1 MFIVL
6 LTYVADL
13 ETVDALIPDHAQWL
27 DTHYAAGDFIV
38 SGRRVPRTGGVILAK
53 TSDRAALEQIIAGDP
68 FGQAG
73 AATYEIIEFTPTK
86 TAPDFVGLSATH

>member
-6 LTYVADL
+6 LTYTADL
-13 ETVDALIPDHAQWL
+13 ETIDELMAAHGQWL
-27 DTHYAAGDFIV
+27 DTHYAAGDFV
-38 SGRRVPRTGGVILAK
+38 ASGRRVPRTGGVILAR
-53 TSDRAALEQIIAGDP
+53 TTDRAALEKIIATDP

-86 TAPDFVGLSATH
+86 TAPEFSTLK